1 MPTRRLFLRG
11 LAAAGCS
18 AAAAPL
24 LTPVTLMAAPWEE
37 RLVVIILRGGMDGID
52 VLRPLGE
59 PAYAGLRPTLAAG
72 AAESLDGFWAL
83 HPALAPLLP
92 LWQAGELAFM
102 PAVSTPYRDKRS
114 HFDGQALLEAGTG
127 TDLAPARIRDGWL
140 NRMLGVIPGATAETA
155 YAIGQDGLLVLAGA
169 AGAMRWS
176 PEVRLELS
184 PQSRLLL
191 ELMYHDDALF
201 RAASDQ
207 AMTIAEALARGG
219 AMTGPA
225 AGPAAQIAGFAADR
239 LREETRVAAF
249 SLAGWD
255 THRDQLHAL
264 PRALGE
270 LAEAIVTLR
279 AGLGPVWGRT
289 AVLAMT
295 EFGRTARE
303 NGTGGTDHGT
313 GGTLVAAGGAIRGGR
328 VLGRWPGLAEADLY
342 AGRDVLPTA
351 DVRSAA
357 GWAMQGLFG
366 LDRGLIERVVFP
378 GLDLGADPGLTA

>member
-52 VLRPLGE
+52 VLRPLGD
-59 PAYAGLRPTLAAG
+59 PGYAALRPTLAAD
-72 AAESLDGFWAL
+72 AASGLDNFWSL
-83 HPALAPLLP
+83 HPALDALVP
-92 LWQAGELAFM
+92 LWQAGQLAFV

-140 NRMLGVIPGATAETA
+140 NRMLGAIPGATAETA

-169 AGAMRWS
+169 ADAMRWS
-176 PEVRLELS
+176 PEVRLDLS

-201 RAASDQ
+201 REAGEQ

-219 AMTGPA
+219 AMTGRA
-225 AGPAAQIAGFAADR
+225 AGPAAQLAGFAADR
-239 LREETRVAAF
+239 LREETRIAAF

-255 THRDQLHAL
+255 THRDQAHAL
-264 PRALGE
+264 PRALGQ
-270 LAEAIVTLR
+270 LAEAIATLR
-279 AGLGPVWGRT
+279 DVLGPVWDRT

-342 AGRDVLPTA
+342 AGRDVMPTA
-351 DVRSAA
+351 DVRAVA
-357 GWAMQGLFG
+357 GWAMRGLFG

-378 GLDLGADPGLTA
+378 GLDLGADPGLIG

>member
-52 VLRPLGE
+52 VLRPLGD
-59 PAYAGLRPTLAAG
+59 PGYAALRPTLAAD
-72 AAESLDGFWAL
+72 AASGLDNFWSL
-83 HPALAPLLP
+83 HPALDALMP
-92 LWQAGELAFM
+92 LWQAGQLAFV

-140 NRMLGVIPGATAETA
+140 NRMLGAIPGATAETA

-169 AGAMRWS
+169 ADAMRWS
-176 PEVRLELS
+176 PEVRLDLS

-201 RAASDQ
+201 REAGEQ

-219 AMTGPA
+219 AMTGRA
-225 AGPAAQIAGFAADR
+225 AGPAAQLAGFAADR
-239 LREETRVAAF
+239 LREETRIAAF

-255 THRDQLHAL
+255 THRDQAHAL
-264 PRALGE
+264 PRALGQ
-270 LAEAIVTLR
+270 LAEAIATLR
-279 AGLGPVWGRT
+279 DVLGPVWDRT

-342 AGRDVLPTA
+342 AGRDVMPTA
-351 DVRSAA
+351 DVRAVA
-357 GWAMQGLFG
+357 GWAMRGLFG

-378 GLDLGADPGLTA
+378 GLDLGADPGLIG